1 MLRIQNHLDFVNSQI
16 DYQNNQIKR
25 LTKSVVPAN
34 PITARL
40 SVSQSNVRRKIKTH
54 ERILSQLTE
63 LFEFLENSCG
73 SANENSEKSKTVSAS
88 YHLTPDDLEGLPP
101 ELLKELNISESDEL
115 ELQIMRALRNAGG
128 ALTVDKILIQL
139 YRDTGGIHERKA
151 LAAKLYRMTQK
162 NLLQSVPD
170 RRGLYELVEL
180 NDGDEF
186 ELESENPPEGG

>member
-1 MLRIQNHLDFVNSQI
+1 MIQKHIDFVKSQI
-16 DYQNNQIKR
+16 KYHTAQIERFSKSYNPKATSSFVSANQANTKR
-25 LTKSVVPAN
+25 
-34 PITARL
+34 RL
-40 SVSQSNVRRKIKTH
+40 ENH
-54 ERILSQLTE
+54 ERILTQFSE
-63 LFEFLENSCG
+63 LLEYLENIP
-73 SANENSEKSKTVSAS
+73 SEMQDAARNTGVVSSS

-115 ELQIMRALRNAGG
+115 ELQIMRALRSAGG

-139 YRDTGGIHERKA
+139 YRDTGNIHERKA

-170 RRGLYELVEL
+170 RRGLYELVETE
-180 NDGDEF
+180 NGEEF